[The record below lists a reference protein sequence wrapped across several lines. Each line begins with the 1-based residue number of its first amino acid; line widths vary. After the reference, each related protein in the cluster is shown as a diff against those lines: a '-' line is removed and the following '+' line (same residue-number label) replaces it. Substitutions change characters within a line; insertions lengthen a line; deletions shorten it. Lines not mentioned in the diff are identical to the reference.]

1 MAKIAVLGTLDSK
14 GAEHAFVAEQIRAL
28 GHVPVLIDAGTL
40 SAPTVSPEITR
51 ESALAAAGLD
61 LSVVLSQ
68 RDRGA
73 AVSAM
78 AAAAA
83 RFLPILCAQHGL
95 AGVISLGGSSGTAIA
110 SAGMRALP
118 VGFPRVLVSTMA
130 GGHIGH
136 YVGTKDVTM
145 MPSVVDISGLNR
157 ISRVVLSRAAG
168 AICGM
173 VAVTPA
179 VAADRPVIVAS
190 MFGNTTGCINAAVPL
205 LEEAGYEV
213 LIFHANGVGG
223 RTMESLVES
232 GLVSGVLD
240 VTTTELADE
249 LAGGVLSAGPDRG
262 FAAPR
267 SGVPAIVTPGCL
279 DMVNFGPPETIP
291 EKYAG
296 RKFYVHNPQVTL
308 MRTTAEECE
317 RLGRMLAERI
327 NASTGPVTVLL
338 PLRGIS
344 MISSFGGPF
353 HDAEADAI
361 LFTTL
366 CNGLR
371 KGVRVRDLDCEI
383 NSVEFAAA
391 CAEELLGN
399 MQAAGVRE

>member
-205 LEEAGYEV
+205 LEDAGYEV

>member
-28 GHVPVLIDAGTL
+28 GHIPVLIDAGTL

-205 LEEAGYEV
+205 LEDAGYEV

-371 KGVRVRDLDCEI
+371 KGIRVRDLDCEI

>member
-83 RFLPILCAQHGL
+83 RFLPILCAQHEL

-205 LEEAGYEV
+205 LEDAGYEV

-371 KGVRVRDLDCEI
+371 KGIRVRDLDCEI

>member
-205 LEEAGYEV
+205 LEDAGYEV

-371 KGVRVRDLDCEI
+371 KGIRVRDLDCEI

>member
-83 RFLPILCAQHGL
+83 RFLPILCAQHEL

-205 LEEAGYEV
+205 LEDAGYEV

-317 RLGRMLAERI
+317 RLGVMLAERI

>member
-14 GAEHAFVAEQIRAL
+14 GAEHAFVAEQILAL

-130 GGHIGH
+130 GGQIGH

-353 HDAEADAI
+353 HDAEAEAI

>member
-28 GHVPVLIDAGTL
+28 GHIPVLIDAGTL

-371 KGVRVRDLDCEI
+371 KGIRVRDLDCEI
-383 NSVEFAAA
+383 NSVEFAGA

>member
-353 HDAEADAI
+353 HDAEAEAI

>member
-28 GHVPVLIDAGTL
+28 GHIPVLIDAGTL

-371 KGVRVRDLDCEI
+371 KGIRVRDLDCEI

>member
-205 LEEAGYEV
+205 LEDAGYEV

-371 KGVRVRDLDCEI
+371 RGIRVRDLDCEI

>member
-28 GHVPVLIDAGTL
+28 GHIPVLIDAGTL

-83 RFLPILCAQHGL
+83 RFLPILCAQHEL

-308 MRTTAEECE
+308 MRTMAEECE

-371 KGVRVRDLDCEI
+371 KGIRVRDLDCEI